1 MKPIQLVLSAFGPY
15 VKRTVIDFS
24 ALGEEG
30 LFLIAGDTGAGKTTI
45 FDAISFALYGEAS
58 GGKEKRKSKSFHSDY
73 VSDQTET
80 YVELTFRHRGETW
93 WIRRNLEYQRPAKK
107 KKDGMETTTRQAAD
121 AQMRNEDTG
130 EEILRMDDVNRRV
143 RELLGLTQD
152 QFTQTVMIAQ
162 GDFLKI
168 LTASSDDRKKL
179 FRDLFHTN
187 LYVDLQSRLQEKNRA
202 CADEQKALEQD
213 ILNAEGKIDP
223 EAEFAEREIL
233 LSYCGQIQHTDALK
247 TLCALLARL
256 IEQEKAAQ
264 EQARAQK
271 KEAADQIGAL
281 IAAVTEG
288 ERVNRDFADWESKRA
303 RLAALTAGQGEIDA
317 QRAALAAARR
327 AQQLE
332 TDEALMRRTR
342 RDMDAQRAALSEAQ
356 AALEQAEKALPEAET
371 RMKEA
376 ESRGGEIHALL
387 AQAKQMEDCLPV
399 LGEVERLKAALDT
412 QKRELQRLTADSSR
426 AQAAYIAAQNS
437 YYLSQAGLLA
447 RELKA
452 GQPCPVCG
460 STAHPC
466 PAQITPKTVTRQAL
480 EQAAQRR
487 ETAEKAQ
494 SDAATRLAANQ
505 AALDEREDRLR
516 ALKIGA
522 DETQQRLAARIDA
535 AHQAAADRQRE
546 IDAARSTYQALD
558 KRKTAAQS
566 AVDAA
571 QKQLAALEKDL
582 RAQTEAFEQ
591 KRAAHGF
598 EDEASYRLAKR
609 TNADI
614 ERLDREIRNYDEQ
627 KRTLAAQSRE
637 LEEKLSGRQK
647 TDLTALQNR
656 RAAALD
662 RQAKA
667 ENAEKAMVRKLT
679 LHESAER
686 EIRQANAAIQKKR
699 GKWQIIQELYT
710 CCAGIAAGNPRAKL
724 TFEAY
729 VQQYYFRFVVAAAN
743 KRLTRLTDG
752 MFTLRV
758 MREAANRVSQSGL
771 DLEVLD
777 RSTGQARDVS
787 TLSGGES
794 FLASLA
800 LALGLSDAV
809 QSQSGQIRM
818 DAMFIDE
825 GFGSLDENALR
836 SSIDVLLELADGKR
850 LIGIISH
857 VQELEERID
866 KQIVVTKTP
875 NGSTVRM
882 NV

>member
-202 CADEQKALEQD
+202 CADEQKALEQT
-213 ILNAEGKIDP
+213 ILREEGKIDP

-233 LSYCGQIQHTDALK
+233 LSYCGQIQHTDA
-247 TLCALLARL
+247 LCALLARL

-288 ERVNRDFADWESKRA
+288 ERVNRDFADWESKKA

-342 RDMDAQRAALSEAQ
+342 RDMDAQRAALSDAQ
-356 AALEQAEKALPEAET
+356 AALEQAKKALPETET

-412 QKRELQRLTADSSR
+412 QKRELQRLTEDSSR
-426 AQAAYIAAQNS
+426 TQAAYTAAQNS

-466 PAQITPKTVTRQAL
+466 PAQITPETVTRQAL

-516 ALKIGA
+516 ALKIEA
-522 DETQQRLAARIDA
+522 DETRQRLAARIDA

-546 IDAARSTYQALD
+546 IDAARSAYQALD

-566 AVDAA
+566 AADAA
-571 QKQLAALEKDL
+571 QKQLAAFEKDL

-627 KRTLAAQSRE
+627 KRTLAAQTHE
-637 LEEKLSGRQK
+637 LEDKLSGRQK

>member
-15 VKRTVIDFS
+15 VERTVIDFS

-143 RELLGLTQD
+143 RELLGLTRD

-187 LYVDLQSRLQEKNRA
+187 LYVDLQNRLQEKNRA
-202 CADEQKALEQD
+202 CADEQKALEQV
-213 ILNAEGKIDP
+213 ILSAEGKIDP

-233 LSYCGQIQHTDALK
+233 LSYCGQIQHTDA
-247 TLCALLARL
+247 LCALLARL

-342 RDMDAQRAALSEAQ
+342 RDMDAQQAALSEAQ
-356 AALEQAEKALPEAET
+356 ATLEQAEKALPETET

-412 QKRELQRLTADSSR
+412 QKRELQRLTEASSR
-426 AQAAYIAAQNS
+426 AQAAYTAAQNS

-466 PAQITPKTVTRQAL
+466 PAQITPETVTRQTL
-480 EQAAQRR
+480 EQAAKRR

-494 SDAATRLAANQ
+494 SDAATRLAANR
-505 AALDEREDRLR
+505 AALDERENRLR

-522 DETQQRLAARIDA
+522 DETRQRLAARIDA

-546 IDAARSTYQALD
+546 IDAARSAYQALD

-614 ERLDREIRNYDEQ
+614 ERLDREIRNFDEQ
-627 KRTLAAQSRE
+627 KRTLAAQTHE
-637 LEEKLSGRQK
+637 LEDKLSGRQR
-647 TDLTALQNR
+647 TDLAALQNR

>member
-15 VKRTVIDFS
+15 VERTVIDFS

-202 CADEQKALEQD
+202 CADEQKALEQV
-213 ILNAEGKIDP
+213 ILSAEGKIDP

-233 LSYCGQIQHTDALK
+233 LSYCGQIQHTDA
-247 TLCALLARL
+247 LCALLARL

-288 ERVNRDFADWESKRA
+288 ERVNRDFADWESKKA

-342 RDMDAQRAALSEAQ
+342 RDMDAQRAALSDAQ
-356 AALEQAEKALPEAET
+356 TALEQAEKALPEAET

-376 ESRGGEIHALL
+376 ESRGGEVHALL

-426 AQAAYIAAQNS
+426 AQAAYTAAQNS

-466 PAQITPKTVTRQAL
+466 PAQITPETVTRQAL

-516 ALKIGA
+516 TLKIGA
-522 DETQQRLAARIDA
+522 DETRQRLAARIDA

-546 IDAARSTYQALD
+546 IDAARSAYQALD

-582 RAQTEAFEQ
+582 RVQTEAFEQ
-591 KRAAHGF
+591 KRMAHGF

-627 KRTLAAQSRE
+627 KRTLAAQTHE
-637 LEEKLSGRQK
+637 LEDKLSGRQR

-729 VQQYYFRFVVAAAN
+729 VQQYYFRFVVSAAN

>member
-15 VKRTVIDFS
+15 VERTVIDFS

-30 LFLIAGDTGAGKTTI
+30 LFLIAGDTGAGKTTV

-202 CADEQKALEQD
+202 CADEQKALEQV
-213 ILNAEGKIDP
+213 ILSAEGKIDP

-233 LSYCGQIQHTDALK
+233 LSYCGQIQHTDA
-247 TLCALLARL
+247 LCALLARL

-412 QKRELQRLTADSSR
+412 QKRELQRLTEDSSR
-426 AQAAYIAAQNS
+426 AQAAYTAAQNS

-466 PAQITPKTVTRQAL
+466 PAQITPETVTRQAL
-480 EQAAQRR
+480 EQAAKRR

-494 SDAATRLAANQ
+494 SDAATRLAANR

-546 IDAARSTYQALD
+546 IDAARSAYQALD

-571 QKQLAALEKDL
+571 QKQLAVLEKDL
-582 RAQTEAFEQ
+582 RVQTEAFEQ
-591 KRAAHGF
+591 KRMAHGF

-609 TNADI
+609 TNAEI

-627 KRTLAAQSRE
+627 KRTLAAQTHE
-637 LEEKLSGRQK
+637 LEDKLSGRQR

-656 RAAALD
+656 QAAALD

>member
-15 VKRTVIDFS
+15 VERTVIDFS

-168 LTASSDDRKKL
+168 LTASSDERKKL

-202 CADEQKALEQD
+202 CADEQKALEQV
-213 ILNAEGKIDP
+213 ILSAEGKIDP

-233 LSYCGQIQHTDALK
+233 LSYCGQIQHTDA
-247 TLCALLARL
+247 LCALLARL

-288 ERVNRDFADWESKRA
+288 ERVNRDFADWESKKA

-342 RDMDAQRAALSEAQ
+342 WDMDAQRTALSDAQ
-356 AALEQAEKALPEAET
+356 AALEQAKKALPEAET

-412 QKRELQRLTADSSR
+412 QKRELQRLTEDSSR
-426 AQAAYIAAQNS
+426 AQAAYTAAQNS

-466 PAQITPKTVTRQAL
+466 PAQITPETVTRQAL

-494 SDAATRLAANQ
+494 SDAATRLAANR

-522 DETQQRLAARIDA
+522 DETRQRLAARIDA
-535 AHQAAADRQRE
+535 AHQAAADRQRA
-546 IDAARSTYQALD
+546 IDAARSAYQALD

-627 KRTLAAQSRE
+627 KRTLAAQTHE
-637 LEEKLSGRQK
+637 LEDKLSGRQR
-647 TDLTALQNR
+647 TDLAALQNR

>member
-15 VKRTVIDFS
+15 VERTVIDFS

-202 CADEQKALEQD
+202 CADEQKALEQV
-213 ILNAEGKIDP
+213 ILSAEGKIDP

-233 LSYCGQIQHTDALK
+233 LSYCGQIQYTDA
-247 TLCALLARL
+247 LCALLARL

-342 RDMDAQRAALSEAQ
+342 RDMDAQRAALSDAQ
-356 AALEQAEKALPEAET
+356 AALEQAEKALPETET

-426 AQAAYIAAQNS
+426 AQAAYTAAQNS

-466 PAQITPKTVTRQAL
+466 PAQITPETVTRQAL

-494 SDAATRLAANQ
+494 SDAATRLAANR
-505 AALDEREDRLR
+505 AALDERENRLR
-516 ALKIGA
+516 ALKIEA
-522 DETQQRLAARIDA
+522 DETRQRLAARIDA

-546 IDAARSTYQALD
+546 IDAARSAYQALD

-614 ERLDREIRNYDEQ
+614 ERLDREIRNFDEQ
-627 KRTLAAQSRE
+627 KRTLAAQTHE
-637 LEEKLSGRQK
+637 LEDKLSGRQK
-647 TDLTALQNR
+647 TDLAALQNR

>member
-15 VKRTVIDFS
+15 VERTVIDFS

-202 CADEQKALEQD
+202 CADEQKALEQV
-213 ILNAEGKIDP
+213 ILSAEGKIDP

-233 LSYCGQIQHTDALK
+233 LSYCGQIQHTDA
-247 TLCALLARL
+247 LCALLARL

-288 ERVNRDFADWESKRA
+288 ERVNRDFADWESKKA

-356 AALEQAEKALPEAET
+356 AAFEQAEKALPEAET

-426 AQAAYIAAQNS
+426 AQAAYTAAQNS

-466 PAQITPKTVTRQAL
+466 PAQITPETVTRQAL

-546 IDAARSTYQALD
+546 IDAARSAYQALD

-627 KRTLAAQSRE
+627 KRTLAAQTHE
-637 LEEKLSGRQK
+637 LEDKLSGRQR

>member
-15 VKRTVIDFS
+15 VERTVIDFS

-187 LYVDLQSRLQEKNRA
+187 LYVDLQNRLQEKNRA
-202 CADEQKALEQD
+202 CADEQKALEQV
-213 ILNAEGKIDP
+213 ILSAEGKIDP

-233 LSYCGQIQHTDALK
+233 LSYCGQIQHTDAL
-247 TLCALLARL
+247 CALLARL

-264 EQARAQK
+264 EQAKAQK
-271 KEAADQIGAL
+271 EEAADQIGAL

-288 ERVNRDFADWESKRA
+288 ERVNRDFADWESKKA

-342 RDMDAQRAALSEAQ
+342 RDMDAQRAALSDAQ

-412 QKRELQRLTADSSR
+412 QKRELQRLTEASSR
-426 AQAAYIAAQNS
+426 AQAAYTAAQNS

-466 PAQITPKTVTRQAL
+466 PAQITPETVTRQAL

-522 DETQQRLAARIDA
+522 DETRQRLAARIDA

-546 IDAARSTYQALD
+546 IDAARSAYQALD

-571 QKQLAALEKDL
+571 QKQLVALEKDL

-609 TNADI
+609 TDADI
-614 ERLDREIRNYDEQ
+614 ERLDREIRNFDEQ
-627 KRTLAAQSRE
+627 KRTLAAQTHE
-637 LEEKLSGRQK
+637 LEDKLSGRQR

>member
-15 VKRTVIDFS
+15 VERTVIDFS

-202 CADEQKALEQD
+202 CADEQKALEQV
-213 ILNAEGKIDP
+213 ILSAEGKIDP

-233 LSYCGQIQHTDALK
+233 LSYCGQIQHTDA
-247 TLCALLARL
+247 LCALLARL

-342 RDMDAQRAALSEAQ
+342 RDMDAQQAALSEAQ
-356 AALEQAEKALPEAET
+356 ATLEQAEKALPETET

-412 QKRELQRLTADSSR
+412 QKRELQRLTEDSSR
-426 AQAAYIAAQNS
+426 AQAAYTAAQNS

-466 PAQITPKTVTRQAL
+466 PAQITPETVTRQAL
-480 EQAAQRR
+480 EQAAKRR

-522 DETQQRLAARIDA
+522 DETRQRLAARIDA

-546 IDAARSTYQALD
+546 IDAARSAYQALD

-566 AVDAA
+566 AVDTA
-571 QKQLAALEKDL
+571 QKQLATLEEDL
-582 RAQTEAFEQ
+582 RTQTEAFEQ
-591 KRAAHGF
+591 KRMARGF

-627 KRTLAAQSRE
+627 KRTLAAQTHE
-637 LEEKLSGRQK
+637 LEDKLSGRQK

>member
-15 VKRTVIDFS
+15 VERTVIDFS

-202 CADEQKALEQD
+202 CADEQKALEQV
-213 ILNAEGKIDP
+213 ILSAEGKIDP

-233 LSYCGQIQHTDALK
+233 LSYCGQIQHTDA
-247 TLCALLARL
+247 LCALLARL

-356 AALEQAEKALPEAET
+356 AALEQAKKALPEAET

-412 QKRELQRLTADSSR
+412 QKRALQRLTEDSSR
-426 AQAAYIAAQNS
+426 AQAAYTAAQNS

-466 PAQITPKTVTRQAL
+466 PAQITPETVTRQAL
-480 EQAAQRR
+480 EQAAKRR

-494 SDAATRLAANQ
+494 SDAATRLAANR

-522 DETQQRLAARIDA
+522 DETRQRLAARIDA
-535 AHQAAADRQRE
+535 AHQAAADRQRA
-546 IDAARSTYQALD
+546 IDAARSAYQALD

-582 RAQTEAFEQ
+582 RVQTEAFEQ

-614 ERLDREIRNYDEQ
+614 ERLDREIRNFDEQ
-627 KRTLAAQSRE
+627 KRTLAAQTHE
-637 LEEKLSGRQK
+637 LEDKLSGRQR
-647 TDLTALQNR
+647 TDLAALQNR

-662 RQAKA
+662 RQTKA

>member
-15 VKRTVIDFS
+15 VERTVIDFS

-202 CADEQKALEQD
+202 CADEQKALEQV
-213 ILNAEGKIDP
+213 ILSAEGKIDP

-233 LSYCGQIQHTDALK
+233 LSYCGQIQHTDA
-247 TLCALLARL
+247 LCALLARL

-288 ERVNRDFADWESKRA
+288 ERVNRDFADWESKKA

-356 AALEQAEKALPEAET
+356 AALEQAKKALPEAET

-412 QKRELQRLTADSSR
+412 QKRELQRMTEDSSR
-426 AQAAYIAAQNS
+426 AQAAYTAAQNS

-466 PAQITPKTVTRQAL
+466 PAQITPETVTRQAL
-480 EQAAQRR
+480 EQAAKRR

-494 SDAATRLAANQ
+494 SDAATRLAANR

-522 DETQQRLAARIDA
+522 DETRQRLAARIDA

-546 IDAARSTYQALD
+546 IDAARSAYQALD

-571 QKQLAALEKDL
+571 QKRLAALEKDL

-591 KRAAHGF
+591 KQAAHGF

-609 TNADI
+609 TNAEI
-614 ERLDREIRNYDEQ
+614 ERLDREIRDFDEQ
-627 KRTLAAQSRE
+627 KRTLAAQTHE
-637 LEEKLSGRQK
+637 LEDKLSGRQR
-647 TDLTALQNR
+647 TDLAALQNR
-656 RAAALD
+656 WAAALD

>member
-15 VKRTVIDFS
+15 VERTVIDFS

-202 CADEQKALEQD
+202 CADEQKALEQV
-213 ILNAEGKIDP
+213 ILSAEGKIDP

-233 LSYCGQIQHTDALK
+233 LSYCGQIQHTDA
-247 TLCALLARL
+247 LCALLARL

-356 AALEQAEKALPEAET
+356 AALEQAK
-371 RMKEA
+371 
-376 ESRGGEIHALL
+376 
-387 AQAKQMEDCLPV
+387 
-399 LGEVERLKAALDT
+399 
-412 QKRELQRLTADSSR
+412 
-426 AQAAYIAAQNS
+426 
-437 YYLSQAGLLA
+437 
-447 RELKA
+447 
-452 GQPCPVCG
+452 
-460 STAHPC
+460 
-466 PAQITPKTVTRQAL
+466 
-480 EQAAQRR
+480 
-487 ETAEKAQ
+487 
-494 SDAATRLAANQ
+494 
-505 AALDEREDRLR
+505 
-516 ALKIGA
+516 
-522 DETQQRLAARIDA
+522 
-535 AHQAAADRQRE
+535 
-546 IDAARSTYQALD
+546 
-558 KRKTAAQS
+558 
-566 AVDAA
+566 
-571 QKQLAALEKDL
+571 
-582 RAQTEAFEQ
+582 
-591 KRAAHGF
+591 
-598 EDEASYRLAKR
+598 
-609 TNADI
+609 
-614 ERLDREIRNYDEQ
+614 
-627 KRTLAAQSRE
+627 
-637 LEEKLSGRQK
+637 
-647 TDLTALQNR
+647 
-656 RAAALD
+656 
-662 RQAKA
+662 
-667 ENAEKAMVRKLT
+667 
-679 LHESAER
+679 
-686 EIRQANAAIQKKR
+686 
-699 GKWQIIQELYT
+699 
-710 CCAGIAAGNPRAKL
+710 
-724 TFEAY
+724 
-729 VQQYYFRFVVAAAN
+729 
-743 KRLTRLTDG
+743 
-752 MFTLRV
+752 
-758 MREAANRVSQSGL
+758 
-771 DLEVLD
+771 
-777 RSTGQARDVS
+777 
-787 TLSGGES
+787 
-794 FLASLA
+794 
-800 LALGLSDAV
+800 
-809 QSQSGQIRM
+809 
-818 DAMFIDE
+818 
-825 GFGSLDENALR
+825 
-836 SSIDVLLELADGKR
+836 
-850 LIGIISH
+850 
-857 VQELEERID
+857 
-866 KQIVVTKTP
+866 
-875 NGSTVRM
+875 
-882 NV
+882 

>member
-15 VKRTVIDFS
+15 VERTVIDFS

-202 CADEQKALEQD
+202 CADEQKALEQV
-213 ILNAEGKIDP
+213 ILSAEGKIDP

-233 LSYCGQIQHTDALK
+233 LSYCGQIQHTDA
-247 TLCALLARL
+247 LCALLARL

-356 AALEQAEKALPEAET
+356 AALEQAGKALPETET

-376 ESRGGEIHALL
+376 ESRSGEIHALL

-426 AQAAYIAAQNS
+426 AQAAYTAAQNS

-466 PAQITPKTVTRQAL
+466 PAQVTPETVTRQAL
-480 EQAAQRR
+480 EQAAKRR

-494 SDAATRLAANQ
+494 SDAATRLAANR
-505 AALDEREDRLR
+505 AALDEREGRLR
-516 ALKIGA
+516 TLKIGA
-522 DETQQRLAARIDA
+522 DETRQRLAARIDA
-535 AHQAAADRQRE
+535 AHQAAADRQRA
-546 IDAARSTYQALD
+546 IDAARSAYQALD

-637 LEEKLSGRQK
+637 LEEKLSGRQR
-647 TDLTALQNR
+647 TDLAALQNR

>member
-15 VKRTVIDFS
+15 VERTVIDFS

-187 LYVDLQSRLQEKNRA
+187 LYVDLQNRLQEKNRA
-202 CADEQKALEQD
+202 CADEQKALEQV
-213 ILNAEGKIDP
+213 ILSAEGKIDP

-233 LSYCGQIQHTDALK
+233 LSYCGQIQHTDA
-247 TLCALLARL
+247 LCALLARL

-412 QKRELQRLTADSSR
+412 QKRELQRLTEDSSR
-426 AQAAYIAAQNS
+426 VQAAYTAAQNS

-466 PAQITPKTVTRQAL
+466 PAQITPETVTRQAL

-494 SDAATRLAANQ
+494 SDAATRLAANR
-505 AALDEREDRLR
+505 AALDEREDRLW

-522 DETQQRLAARIDA
+522 DETRQRLAARIDA
-535 AHQAAADRQRE
+535 AHQAAADRQRA
-546 IDAARSTYQALD
+546 IDAARSAYQALD

-571 QKQLAALEKDL
+571 QKQLAVLEEDL
-582 RAQTEAFEQ
+582 RVQTEAFEQ

-614 ERLDREIRNYDEQ
+614 ERLDREIRNFDEQ
-627 KRTLAAQSRE
+627 KRTLAAQTHE
-637 LEEKLSGRQK
+637 LEDKLSGRQR

>member
-15 VKRTVIDFS
+15 VERTVIDFS

-202 CADEQKALEQD
+202 CADEQKALEQV
-213 ILNAEGKIDP
+213 ILSAEGKIDP

-233 LSYCGQIQHTDALK
+233 LSYCGQIQHTDA
-247 TLCALLARL
+247 LCALLARL

-412 QKRELQRLTADSSR
+412 QKRELQRLTEASSR
-426 AQAAYIAAQNS
+426 AQAAYTAAQNS

-466 PAQITPKTVTRQAL
+466 PAQITPETVTRQAL

-494 SDAATRLAANQ
+494 SDAATRLAANR

-522 DETQQRLAARIDA
+522 DETRQRLAARIDA

-546 IDAARSTYQALD
+546 IDAARSAYQALD

-609 TNADI
+609 TNAEI
-614 ERLDREIRNYDEQ
+614 ERLDREIRNFDEQ
-627 KRTLAAQSRE
+627 KRTLAAQTHE
-637 LEEKLSGRQK
+637 LEDKLSGRQR

>member
-15 VKRTVIDFS
+15 VERTVIDFS

-202 CADEQKALEQD
+202 CADEQKALEQV
-213 ILNAEGKIDP
+213 ILSAEGKIDP

-233 LSYCGQIQHTDALK
+233 LSYCGQIQHTDA
-247 TLCALLARL
+247 LCALLARL

-332 TDEALMRRTR
+332 TDEALMRRTL

-412 QKRELQRLTADSSR
+412 QKRELQRLTEASSR
-426 AQAAYIAAQNS
+426 AQAAYTAAQNS

-466 PAQITPKTVTRQAL
+466 PAQITPETVTRQAL
-480 EQAAQRR
+480 EQAAKRR

-494 SDAATRLAANQ
+494 SDTATRLAANR

-522 DETQQRLAARIDA
+522 DETRQRLAARIDA

-571 QKQLAALEKDL
+571 QKQLAAFEKDL

-627 KRTLAAQSRE
+627 KRTLAAQTHE
-637 LEEKLSGRQK
+637 LEDKLSGRQR

>member
-15 VKRTVIDFS
+15 VERTVIDFS

-202 CADEQKALEQD
+202 CADEQKALEQV
-213 ILNAEGKIDP
+213 ILSAEGKIDP

-233 LSYCGQIQHTDALK
+233 LSYCGQIQHTDA
-247 TLCALLARL
+247 LCALLARL

-288 ERVNRDFADWESKRA
+288 ERINRDFADWESKRA

-356 AALEQAEKALPEAET
+356 AALEQAEKALPETET

-412 QKRELQRLTADSSR
+412 QKRELQRLTEDSSR
-426 AQAAYIAAQNS
+426 AQAAYTAAQNS

-466 PAQITPKTVTRQAL
+466 PAQITPETVTRQAL

-522 DETQQRLAARIDA
+522 DETRQRLAARIDA

-546 IDAARSTYQALD
+546 IDAARSAYQALD

-571 QKQLAALEKDL
+571 QKQLEALEKDL

-614 ERLDREIRNYDEQ
+614 ERLDREIRNFDEQ
-627 KRTLAAQSRE
+627 KRTLAAQTHE
-637 LEEKLSGRQK
+637 LEDKLSGRQR

>member
-15 VKRTVIDFS
+15 VERTVIDFS

-202 CADEQKALEQD
+202 CADEQKALEQV
-213 ILNAEGKIDP
+213 ILSAEGKIDP

-233 LSYCGQIQHTDALK
+233 LSYCGQIQYTDA
-247 TLCALLARL
+247 LCALLARL

-342 RDMDAQRAALSEAQ
+342 RDMDAQREALSDAQ

-412 QKRELQRLTADSSR
+412 QKRELQRLTEASSR
-426 AQAAYIAAQNS
+426 AQAAYTAAQNS

-466 PAQITPKTVTRQAL
+466 PAQITPETVTRQAL
-480 EQAAQRR
+480 EQAAKRR

-494 SDAATRLAANQ
+494 SDAATRLAANR

-522 DETQQRLAARIDA
+522 DETRQRLAARIDA

-546 IDAARSTYQALD
+546 IDAARSAYQALD

-609 TNADI
+609 TNAEI

-627 KRTLAAQSRE
+627 KRTLAAQTHE
-637 LEEKLSGRQK
+637 LEDKLSGRQR
-647 TDLTALQNR
+647 TDLAALQNR

-836 SSIDVLLELADGKR
+836 SSIDVLMELADGKQ

>member
-15 VKRTVIDFS
+15 VERTVIDFS

-202 CADEQKALEQD
+202 CADEQKALEQV
-213 ILNAEGKIDP
+213 ILSAEGKIDP

-233 LSYCGQIQHTDALK
+233 LSYCGQIQHTDA
-247 TLCALLARL
+247 LCALLARL

-288 ERVNRDFADWESKRA
+288 ERINRDFADWESKRA

-387 AQAKQMEDCLPV
+387 AQAKQMKDCLPV

-426 AQAAYIAAQNS
+426 AQAAYTAAQNS

-466 PAQITPKTVTRQAL
+466 PAQITPETVTRQAL

-494 SDAATRLAANQ
+494 SDAATRLAANR

-535 AHQAAADRQRE
+535 AHRAAADRQRE
-546 IDAARSTYQALD
+546 IDEARSAYQALD

-582 RAQTEAFEQ
+582 RMQTEAFEQ

-614 ERLDREIRNYDEQ
+614 ERLDREIRNFDEQ
-627 KRTLAAQSRE
+627 KRTIAAQTHE
-637 LEEKLSGRQK
+637 LEDKLSGRQR

>member
-15 VKRTVIDFS
+15 VERTVIDFS

-202 CADEQKALEQD
+202 CADEQKALEQV
-213 ILNAEGKIDP
+213 ILSAEGKIDP

-233 LSYCGQIQHTDALK
+233 LSYCGQIQHTDA
-247 TLCALLARL
+247 LCALLARL

-288 ERVNRDFADWESKRA
+288 ERVNRDFADWESKKA

-412 QKRELQRLTADSSR
+412 QKRELQRLTEDSSR
-426 AQAAYIAAQNS
+426 AQAAYTAAQNS

-466 PAQITPKTVTRQAL
+466 PAQITPETVTRQAL

-516 ALKIGA
+516 TLKIGA
-522 DETQQRLAARIDA
+522 DETRQRLAARIDA

-546 IDAARSTYQALD
+546 IDEARSAYQALD

-627 KRTLAAQSRE
+627 KRTLAAQTHE
-637 LEEKLSGRQK
+637 LEEKLSGRQR
-647 TDLTALQNR
+647 TDLAALQNR

>member
-15 VKRTVIDFS
+15 VERTVIDFP

-93 WIRRNLEYQRPAKK
+93 WIWRNLEYQRPAKK

-202 CADEQKALEQD
+202 CADEQKALEQV
-213 ILNAEGKIDP
+213 ILSAEGKIDP

-233 LSYCGQIQHTDALK
+233 LSYCGQIQHTDAL
-247 TLCALLARL
+247 CALLARL

-264 EQARAQK
+264 EQAKAQK

-288 ERVNRDFADWESKRA
+288 ERINRDFADWESKRA

-332 TDEALMRRTR
+332 TDEALMRRTL
-342 RDMDAQRAALSEAQ
+342 RDMDAQRAALSDAQ
-356 AALEQAEKALPEAET
+356 AALEQAKKALPEAET

-412 QKRELQRLTADSSR
+412 QKRELQRLTEASSR
-426 AQAAYIAAQNS
+426 AQAAYTAAQNS

-466 PAQITPKTVTRQAL
+466 PAQITPETVTRQAL

-522 DETQQRLAARIDA
+522 DETRQRLAARIDA
-535 AHQAAADRQRE
+535 AHQAAADRQRA
-546 IDAARSTYQALD
+546 IDAARSAYQALD

-627 KRTLAAQSRE
+627 KRTLAAQTHE
-637 LEEKLSGRQK
+637 LEEKLSGRQR

>member
-15 VKRTVIDFS
+15 VERTVIDFS

-202 CADEQKALEQD
+202 CADEQKALEQV
-213 ILNAEGKIDP
+213 ILSAEGKIDP

-233 LSYCGQIQHTDALK
+233 LSYCGQIQHTDA
-247 TLCALLARL
+247 LCALLARL

-412 QKRELQRLTADSSR
+412 QKRELQRLTEDSSR
-426 AQAAYIAAQNS
+426 AQAAYTAAQNS

-466 PAQITPKTVTRQAL
+466 PAQITPETVTRQAL

-522 DETQQRLAARIDA
+522 DETRQRLAARIDA

-546 IDAARSTYQALD
+546 IDEARSAYQTLD

-609 TNADI
+609 TNAEI

-627 KRTLAAQSRE
+627 KRTLAAQTHE
-637 LEEKLSGRQK
+637 LEDKLSGRQR

>member
-15 VKRTVIDFS
+15 VERTAIDFS

-202 CADEQKALEQD
+202 CADEQKALEQV
-213 ILNAEGKIDP
+213 ILSAEGKIDP

-233 LSYCGQIQHTDALK
+233 LSYCGQIQHTDA
-247 TLCALLARL
+247 LCALLARL

-288 ERVNRDFADWESKRA
+288 ERVNRDFADLESKKA

-356 AALEQAEKALPEAET
+356 AALEQAERALPEAET

-412 QKRELQRLTADSSR
+412 QKRELQRLTEDSSR
-426 AQAAYIAAQNS
+426 AQAAYTAAQNS

-466 PAQITPKTVTRQAL
+466 PAQITPETVTRQAL

-522 DETQQRLAARIDA
+522 DETRQRLAARIDA

-546 IDAARSTYQALD
+546 IDAARSAYQALD

-591 KRAAHGF
+591 KRMAHGF

-609 TNADI
+609 TNAEI
-614 ERLDREIRNYDEQ
+614 ERLDREIRNFDEQ
-627 KRTLAAQSRE
+627 KRTLAAQTHE
-637 LEEKLSGRQK
+637 LEDKLSGRQK
-647 TDLTALQNR
+647 TDLAALQNR

>member
-1 MKPIQLVLSAFGPY
+1 
-15 VKRTVIDFS
+15 
-24 ALGEEG
+24 
-30 LFLIAGDTGAGKTTI
+30 
-45 FDAISFALYGEAS
+45 
-58 GGKEKRKSKSFHSDY
+58 
-73 VSDQTET
+73 
-80 YVELTFRHRGETW
+80 
-93 WIRRNLEYQRPAKK
+93 
-107 KKDGMETTTRQAAD
+107 
-121 AQMRNEDTG
+121 
-130 EEILRMDDVNRRV
+130 
-143 RELLGLTQD
+143 
-152 QFTQTVMIAQ
+152 
-162 GDFLKI
+162 
-168 LTASSDDRKKL
+168 
-179 FRDLFHTN
+179 
-187 LYVDLQSRLQEKNRA
+187 
-202 CADEQKALEQD
+202 
-213 ILNAEGKIDP
+213 
-223 EAEFAEREIL
+223 
-233 LSYCGQIQHTDALK
+233 
-247 TLCALLARL
+247 
-256 IEQEKAAQ
+256 
-264 EQARAQK
+264 
-271 KEAADQIGAL
+271 
-281 IAAVTEG
+281 
-288 ERVNRDFADWESKRA
+288 
-303 RLAALTAGQGEIDA
+303 
-317 QRAALAAARR
+317 
-327 AQQLE
+327 
-332 TDEALMRRTR
+332 
-342 RDMDAQRAALSEAQ
+342 
-356 AALEQAEKALPEAET
+356 
-371 RMKEA
+371 MKEA

-426 AQAAYIAAQNS
+426 AQAAYTAAQNS

-466 PAQITPKTVTRQAL
+466 PAQITPETVTRQAL
-480 EQAAQRR
+480 EQAAKRR

-494 SDAATRLAANQ
+494 SDAATRLAANR

-516 ALKIGA
+516 ALKIEA
-522 DETQQRLAARIDA
+522 DETRQRLAARIDA
-535 AHQAAADRQRE
+535 AHRAAADRQRE
-546 IDAARSTYQALD
+546 IDEARSAYQALD

-582 RAQTEAFEQ
+582 RAKTEAFEQ
-591 KRAAHGF
+591 KRTAHGF

-609 TNADI
+609 TNAEI
-614 ERLDREIRNYDEQ
+614 ERLDREIRDFDEQ

-679 LHESAER
+679 LHESADR

>member
-15 VKRTVIDFS
+15 VERTVIDFS

-202 CADEQKALEQD
+202 CADEQKALEQV
-213 ILNAEGKIDP
+213 ILSAEGKIDP

-233 LSYCGQIQHTDALK
+233 LSYCGQIQHTDA
-247 TLCALLARL
+247 LCALLARL

-332 TDEALMRRTR
+332 TDEALMRRTL

-466 PAQITPKTVTRQAL
+466 PAQITPETVTRQAL
-480 EQAAQRR
+480 EQAAKRR

-494 SDAATRLAANQ
+494 SDAATRLAANR

-522 DETQQRLAARIDA
+522 DETRQRLAARIDA
-535 AHQAAADRQRE
+535 AHRAAADRQRE
-546 IDAARSTYQALD
+546 IDEARSAYQALD

-609 TNADI
+609 TNAEI
-614 ERLDREIRNYDEQ
+614 ERLDLEIRNFDEQ
-627 KRTLAAQSRE
+627 KRTLAAQTHE
-637 LEEKLSGRQK
+637 LEDKLSGRQK

-679 LHESAER
+679 LHESADR

>member
-15 VKRTVIDFS
+15 VERTVIDFS

-202 CADEQKALEQD
+202 CADEQKALEQT
-213 ILNAEGKIDP
+213 ILREEGKIDP

-233 LSYCGQIQHTDALK
+233 LSYCGQIQHTDAL
-247 TLCALLARL
+247 CALLVRL

-288 ERVNRDFADWESKRA
+288 ERINRDFADWESKRA

-332 TDEALMRRTR
+332 TDEALMRRTL

-412 QKRELQRLTADSSR
+412 QKRELQRLTEDSSR
-426 AQAAYIAAQNS
+426 AQAAYTAAQNS

-466 PAQITPKTVTRQAL
+466 PAQITPETVTRQAL
-480 EQAAQRR
+480 EQAAKRR

-494 SDAATRLAANQ
+494 SDAATRLAENR
-505 AALDEREDRLR
+505 AALDEREGRLR

-522 DETQQRLAARIDA
+522 DETRQRLAARIDA

-546 IDAARSTYQALD
+546 IDAARSAYQTLD

-609 TNADI
+609 TNAEI

-637 LEEKLSGRQK
+637 LEDKLSGRQR
-647 TDLTALQNR
+647 TDLAALQNR

>member
-15 VKRTVIDFS
+15 VERTVIDFS

-202 CADEQKALEQD
+202 CADEQKALEQV
-213 ILNAEGKIDP
+213 ILSAEGKIDP

-233 LSYCGQIQHTDALK
+233 LSYCGQIQHTDA
-247 TLCALLARL
+247 LCALLARL

-412 QKRELQRLTADSSR
+412 QKRELQRLTEASSR
-426 AQAAYIAAQNS
+426 VQAAYTAAQNS

-466 PAQITPKTVTRQAL
+466 PAQITPETVTRQAL
-480 EQAAQRR
+480 EQAAKRR

-494 SDAATRLAANQ
+494 SDAATRLAANR

-516 ALKIGA
+516 ALKIEA
-522 DETQQRLAARIDA
+522 DETRQRLAARIDA

-546 IDAARSTYQALD
+546 IDAARSAYQALD

-627 KRTLAAQSRE
+627 KRTLAAQTHE
-637 LEEKLSGRQK
+637 LEDKLSGRQR
-647 TDLTALQNR
+647 TDLAALQNR
-656 RAAALD
+656 RAAALE

-679 LHESAER
+679 LHESADR

>member
-15 VKRTVIDFS
+15 VERTVIDFS

-202 CADEQKALEQD
+202 CADEQKALEQV
-213 ILNAEGKIDP
+213 ILSAEGKIDP

-233 LSYCGQIQHTDALK
+233 LSYCGQIQHTDA
-247 TLCALLARL
+247 LCALLARL

-288 ERVNRDFADWESKRA
+288 ERVNRDFADWESKKA

-342 RDMDAQRAALSEAQ
+342 RDMDAQRTALSDAQ
-356 AALEQAEKALPEAET
+356 AALEQAKKALPEAET

-426 AQAAYIAAQNS
+426 AQAAYTAAQNS

-466 PAQITPKTVTRQAL
+466 PAQITPETVTRQAL

-516 ALKIGA
+516 ALKIEA
-522 DETQQRLAARIDA
+522 DETRQRLAARIDA

-546 IDAARSTYQALD
+546 IDAARSAYQTLD

-614 ERLDREIRNYDEQ
+614 ERLDREIRNFDEQ
-627 KRTLAAQSRE
+627 KRTLAAQTHE
-637 LEEKLSGRQK
+637 LEEKLSGRQR

>member
-15 VKRTVIDFS
+15 VERTVIDFS

-202 CADEQKALEQD
+202 CADEQKALEQV
-213 ILNAEGKIDP
+213 ILSAEGKIDP

-233 LSYCGQIQHTDALK
+233 LSYCGQIQHTDA
-247 TLCALLARL
+247 LCALLARL

-412 QKRELQRLTADSSR
+412 QKRELQRLTEASSR
-426 AQAAYIAAQNS
+426 AQAAYTAAQNS

-466 PAQITPKTVTRQAL
+466 PAQITPETVTRQAL

-494 SDAATRLAANQ
+494 SDAATRLAANR

-522 DETQQRLAARIDA
+522 DETRQRLAARIDA
-535 AHQAAADRQRE
+535 AHQAAADRQRA
-546 IDAARSTYQALD
+546 IDAARSAYQALD

-571 QKQLAALEKDL
+571 QKQLAALEEDL

-627 KRTLAAQSRE
+627 KRTLAAQTHE
-637 LEEKLSGRQK
+637 LEEKLSGRQR

>member
-15 VKRTVIDFS
+15 VERTVIDFS

-202 CADEQKALEQD
+202 CADEQKALEQV
-213 ILNAEGKIDP
+213 ILSAEGKIDP

-233 LSYCGQIQHTDALK
+233 LSYCGQIQHTDA
-247 TLCALLARL
+247 LCALLARL

-288 ERVNRDFADWESKRA
+288 ERVNRDFADWESKKA

-342 RDMDAQRAALSEAQ
+342 RDMDAQRAALSDAQ
-356 AALEQAEKALPEAET
+356 AALKQAEKALPEAET

-426 AQAAYIAAQNS
+426 AQAAYTAAQNS

-466 PAQITPKTVTRQAL
+466 PAQITPETVTRQAL
-480 EQAAQRR
+480 EQAAKRR

-516 ALKIGA
+516 ALKIEA
-522 DETQQRLAARIDA
+522 DETRQRLAARIDA

-546 IDAARSTYQALD
+546 IDAARSAYQALD

-627 KRTLAAQSRE
+627 KRTLAAQTHE
-637 LEEKLSGRQK
+637 LEDKLSGRQR
-647 TDLTALQNR
+647 TDLAALQNR

>member
-15 VKRTVIDFS
+15 VERTVIDFS

-202 CADEQKALEQD
+202 CADEQKALEQV
-213 ILNAEGKIDP
+213 ILSAEGKIDP

-233 LSYCGQIQHTDALK
+233 LSYCGQIQHTDA
-247 TLCALLARL
+247 LCALLARL

-288 ERVNRDFADWESKRA
+288 ERVNRDFADWESKKA

-412 QKRELQRLTADSSR
+412 QKRELQRLTEDSSR
-426 AQAAYIAAQNS
+426 AQAAYTAAQNS

-466 PAQITPKTVTRQAL
+466 PAQITPETVTRQAL

-516 ALKIGA
+516 ALKIEA
-522 DETQQRLAARIDA
+522 DETRQRLAARIDA

-546 IDAARSTYQALD
+546 IDAARSAYQTLD

-571 QKQLAALEKDL
+571 QKQLTALEKDL

-627 KRTLAAQSRE
+627 KRTLAAQTHE
-637 LEEKLSGRQK
+637 LEDKLSGRQR
-647 TDLTALQNR
+647 TDLAALQNR

>member
-15 VKRTVIDFS
+15 VERTVIDFS

-107 KKDGMETTTRQAAD
+107 KKDGMETTTQQAAD

-130 EEILRMDDVNRRV
+130 EEILRKEDVNRRV

-202 CADEQKALEQD
+202 CADEQKALEQV
-213 ILNAEGKIDP
+213 ILSAEGKIDP

-233 LSYCGQIQHTDALK
+233 LSYCGQIQHTDA
-247 TLCALLARL
+247 LCALLARL

-356 AALEQAEKALPEAET
+356 SALEQAEKALPEAET

-376 ESRGGEIHALL
+376 ENRGGEVHALL

-412 QKRELQRLTADSSR
+412 QKRELQRLTEASSR
-426 AQAAYIAAQNS
+426 AQAAYTAAQNS

-466 PAQITPKTVTRQAL
+466 PAQITPETVTRQAL

-494 SDAATRLAANQ
+494 SDAATRLAANR

-535 AHQAAADRQRE
+535 AHRAAEDRQRE
-546 IDAARSTYQALD
+546 IDEARSAYQALD

-571 QKQLAALEKDL
+571 QKQLEALEKDL

-614 ERLDREIRNYDEQ
+614 ERLDREIRNFDEQ

-656 RAAALD
+656 RTAALD

>member
-15 VKRTVIDFS
+15 VERTVIDFS

-202 CADEQKALEQD
+202 CADEQKALEQV
-213 ILNAEGKIDP
+213 ILSAEGKIDP

-233 LSYCGQIQHTDALK
+233 LSYCGQIQHTDA
-247 TLCALLARL
+247 LCALLARL

-376 ESRGGEIHALL
+376 ESRGGEVHALL

-412 QKRELQRLTADSSR
+412 QKRELQRLTEASSR
-426 AQAAYIAAQNS
+426 AQAAYTAAQNS

-466 PAQITPKTVTRQAL
+466 PAQITPETVTRQAL

-522 DETQQRLAARIDA
+522 DETRQRLAARIDA
-535 AHQAAADRQRE
+535 AHQAAADRQRA
-546 IDAARSTYQALD
+546 IDAARSAYQALD

-627 KRTLAAQSRE
+627 KRTLAAQTHE
-637 LEEKLSGRQK
+637 LEDKLSGRQR
-647 TDLTALQNR
+647 TDLAALQNR

>member
-15 VKRTVIDFS
+15 VERTVIDFS

-202 CADEQKALEQD
+202 CADEQKALEQV
-213 ILNAEGKIDP
+213 ILSAEGKIDP

-233 LSYCGQIQHTDALK
+233 LSYCGQIQHTDA
-247 TLCALLARL
+247 LCALLARL

-332 TDEALMRRTR
+332 TDEALMRRTL

-412 QKRELQRLTADSSR
+412 QKRELQRLTEASSR
-426 AQAAYIAAQNS
+426 AQAAYTAAQNS

-466 PAQITPKTVTRQAL
+466 PAQITPETVTRQAL

-494 SDAATRLAANQ
+494 SDAATRLAANR

-582 RAQTEAFEQ
+582 RVQTEAFEQ
-591 KRAAHGF
+591 KRMAHGF

-609 TNADI
+609 TNAEI

-627 KRTLAAQSRE
+627 KRTLAAQTHE
-637 LEEKLSGRQK
+637 LEDKLSGRQR

-656 RAAALD
+656 QAAALD

>member
-15 VKRTVIDFS
+15 VERTVIDFS

-107 KKDGMETTTRQAAD
+107 KKDGMETTTQQAAD

-130 EEILRMDDVNRRV
+130 EEILRKEDVNRRV

-152 QFTQTVMIAQ
+152 QFAQTVMIAQ

-202 CADEQKALEQD
+202 CADEQKALEQV
-213 ILNAEGKIDP
+213 ILSAEGKIDP

-233 LSYCGQIQHTDALK
+233 LSYCGQIQHTDAL
-247 TLCALLARL
+247 CALLARL

-264 EQARAQK
+264 EQARTQK

-376 ESRGGEIHALL
+376 ESRSGEIHALL

-412 QKRELQRLTADSSR
+412 QKRELQRLTEDSSR
-426 AQAAYIAAQNS
+426 AQAAYTAAQNS

-466 PAQITPKTVTRQAL
+466 PAQITPETVTRQAL

-494 SDAATRLAANQ
+494 GDAATRLAANQ
-505 AALDEREDRLR
+505 AALDERENRLR

-522 DETQQRLAARIDA
+522 DETRQRLAARIDA
-535 AHQAAADRQRE
+535 AHQAAADRQRA
-546 IDAARSTYQALD
+546 IDEARSAYQALD

-571 QKQLAALEKDL
+571 QKQLAALEEDL
-582 RAQTEAFEQ
+582 RVQTEAFEQ

-609 TNADI
+609 TNADF

>member
-15 VKRTVIDFS
+15 VERTVIDFS

-168 LTASSDDRKKL
+168 LTASSDERKKL

-202 CADEQKALEQD
+202 CADEQKALEQV
-213 ILNAEGKIDP
+213 ILSAEGKIDP

-233 LSYCGQIQHTDALK
+233 LSYCGQIQYTDA
-247 TLCALLARL
+247 LCALLARL

-288 ERVNRDFADWESKRA
+288 ERVNRDFADWESKKA

-342 RDMDAQRAALSEAQ
+342 RDMDAQRAALSDAQ
-356 AALEQAEKALPEAET
+356 AALEQAEKALPETET

-412 QKRELQRLTADSSR
+412 QKRELQRLTEDSSR
-426 AQAAYIAAQNS
+426 AQAAYTAAQNS

-466 PAQITPKTVTRQAL
+466 PAQITPETVTRQAL

-522 DETQQRLAARIDA
+522 DETRQRLAARIDA

-546 IDAARSTYQALD
+546 IDAARSAYQTLD

-627 KRTLAAQSRE
+627 KRTLAAQTHE
-637 LEEKLSGRQK
+637 LEDKLSGRQR
-647 TDLTALQNR
+647 TDLAALQNR

>member
-15 VKRTVIDFS
+15 VERTVIDFS

-168 LTASSDDRKKL
+168 LTASSDERKKL

-202 CADEQKALEQD
+202 CADEQKALEQV
-213 ILNAEGKIDP
+213 ILSAEGKIDP

-233 LSYCGQIQHTDALK
+233 LSYCGQIQHTDA
-247 TLCALLARL
+247 LCALLARL

-288 ERVNRDFADWESKRA
+288 ERVNRDFADWESKKA

-342 RDMDAQRAALSEAQ
+342 RDMDAQRAALSDAQ
-356 AALEQAEKALPEAET
+356 AALEQAEKALPETET

-412 QKRELQRLTADSSR
+412 QKRELQRLTEDSSR
-426 AQAAYIAAQNS
+426 AQAAYTAAQNS

-466 PAQITPKTVTRQAL
+466 PAQITPETVTRQAL
-480 EQAAQRR
+480 EQAAKRR

-522 DETQQRLAARIDA
+522 DETRQRLAARIDA
-535 AHQAAADRQRE
+535 THQAAADRQRE
-546 IDAARSTYQALD
+546 IDAARSAYQALD

-609 TNADI
+609 TNAEI

-627 KRTLAAQSRE
+627 KRTLAAQTHE
-637 LEEKLSGRQK
+637 LEDKLSGRQR
-647 TDLTALQNR
+647 TDLAALQNR

>member
-15 VKRTVIDFS
+15 VERTVIDFS

-30 LFLIAGDTGAGKTTI
+30 IFLIAGDTGAGKTTI

-202 CADEQKALEQD
+202 CADEQKALEQV
-213 ILNAEGKIDP
+213 ILSAEGKIDP

-233 LSYCGQIQHTDALK
+233 LSYCGQIQHTDA
-247 TLCALLARL
+247 LCALLARL

-342 RDMDAQRAALSEAQ
+342 RDMDAQRTALSEAQ
-356 AALEQAEKALPEAET
+356 AALEQAEKALPETET

-412 QKRELQRLTADSSR
+412 QKRELQRLTEDSSR
-426 AQAAYIAAQNS
+426 AQAAYTAAQNS

-466 PAQITPKTVTRQAL
+466 PAQITPETVTRQAL

-494 SDAATRLAANQ
+494 SDAATRLAANRV
-505 AALDEREDRLR
+505 ALDEREDRLR
-516 ALKIGA
+516 ALKIGV
-522 DETQQRLAARIDA
+522 DETRQRLAARIDA

-546 IDAARSTYQALD
+546 IDEARSAYQALD

-627 KRTLAAQSRE
+627 KRTLAAQTHE
-637 LEEKLSGRQK
+637 LEDKLSGRQR
-647 TDLTALQNR
+647 TDLAALQNR